1 MGTKRK
7 GGPQLRKRDE
17 NPAYNKENKLVFD
30 CKEFVELL
38 DSHATA
44 PSPGLEVETVDEA
57 TLRNGVRQPLV
68 VRAPHKASLG
78 LRMPSAELA
87 PRDVA
92 RLTCPRSLVPVL
104 DVRSQS
110 SSQRVSLDEW
120 AEHVRREGFFQRRN
134 RGDAA
139 AATRIVRGDESRR
152 SRPRRG

>member
-110 SSQRVSLDEW
+110 SSVQSCAWGWME
-120 AEHVRREGFFQRRN
+120 
-134 RGDAA
+134 
-139 AATRIVRGDESRR
+139 T
-152 SRPRRG
+152 